1 MASGLTR
8 QDLDH
13 FKAILAQRQQVLSTE
28 IRETLAA
35 SEDQHYVNYA
45 HQIGDAEDRALADL
59 LQDENLAAI
68 HRDIEEYRA
77 VLAAQDRIARGTYGQ
92 CIDCGGDIAVERLE
106 AYPTAARCIDC
117 QANYERTHASGRHP
131 TL

>member
-1 MASGLTR
+1 MATGLSR
-8 QDLDH
+8 QDFDRFNTL
-13 FKAILAQRQQVLSTE
+13 LGQRQQTLSAE
-28 IRETLAA
+28 IRDTLAA
-35 SEDQHYVNYA
+35 SEDQHYINYA
-45 HQIGDAEDRALADL
+45 HEIGDAEDRALADL

-92 CIDCGGDIAVERLE
+92 CIECGGEIAIERLE

-117 QANYERTHASGRHP
+117 QTRHERTHAGAHHP